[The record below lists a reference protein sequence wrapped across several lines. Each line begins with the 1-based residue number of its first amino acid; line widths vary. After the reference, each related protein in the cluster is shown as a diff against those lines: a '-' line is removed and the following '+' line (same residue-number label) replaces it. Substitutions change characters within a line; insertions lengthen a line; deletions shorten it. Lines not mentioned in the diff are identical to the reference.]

1 MEDKDFYLMVERH
14 EEKIKTLER
23 DVTALREVQSEIRAM
38 NETLVTL
45 ATELKHTNAHL
56 ARHERRIDEME
67 AEPKNRWNQLV
78 MAGIGAVAGA
88 AISAIF
94 ALLF

>member
-1 MEDKDFYLMVERH
+1 MDIEVSIEAH
-14 EEKIKTLER
+14 EQRIKTLER

>member
-45 ATELKHTNAHL
+45 ATELKNPPLKHYALKGDNYSNQS
-56 ARHERRIDEME
+56 I
-67 AEPKNRWNQLV
+67 EPT
-78 MAGIGAVAGA
+78 M
-88 AISAIF
+88 
-94 ALLF
+94 

>member
-38 NETLVTL
+38 NETLVVFRYNIDNL
-45 ATELKHTNAHL
+45 EKSKKK
-56 ARHERRIDEME
+56 RRQNYL
-67 AEPKNRWNQLV
+67 PPNV
-78 MAGIGAVAGA
+78 F
-88 AISAIF
+88 IF
-94 ALLF
+94 K